1 MHFCTHM
8 FMYYVSTKQRAAAAA
23 VEHEP
28 CMRQEHKPKWVQGN
42 PIGVKKKKAQV
53 VQLQPSML
61 SEVSRLV
68 VHHLIID

>member
-1 MHFCTHM
+1 MYSCTHM
-8 FMYYVSTKQRAAAAA
+8 FMYHVSTKQRS
-23 VEHEP
+23 
-28 CMRQEHKPKWVQGN
+28 MRQEHKPKWVQGN